1 LDDIPILLWRATVP
15 EHVGPAWDRLLLL
28 SAIRRLAPGDLS
40 TLVETE
46 RAKVVSADPLNDYQV
61 IVDFSDRTTAVLSVE
76 QLLLHSP
83 NRMDAESDE
92 PGT

>member
-1 LDDIPILLWRATVP
+1 VP
-15 EHVGPAWDRLLLL
+15 EHVGPAWGRLLLL

-61 IVDFSDRTTAVLSVE
+61 IVDFSDQTTAVLSVE
-76 QLLLHSP
+76 QLLFHGP
-83 NRMDAESDE
+83 QQDGR
-92 PGT
+92 